1 MAGKNAFGEPLEDFV
16 LTPKQREH
24 FDNCMEKIRSRVVE
38 RHEWINHDTGNKMIR
53 IDYAGGYSETF
64 MEGTIRDGEFRL

>member
-1 MAGKNAFGEPLEDFV
+1 MAGKNAFGEPLEDFEP
-16 LTPKQREH
+16 TPAEMERHRQYMDKLREH
-24 FDNCMEKIRSRVVE
+24 VVE

-64 MEGTIRDGEFRL
+64 MEGTIRDGEFRI